1 MVCNDQAAK
10 STLGHFYFGR
20 ADNMIKV
27 LIVDDHP
34 IMRKGLKQV
43 LAEASDIVVAGEA
56 SNGQEALN
64 RVLENDFQVILLD
77 ISMPGR
83 SGLEVLSQLKKMKPS
98 LSILILSTYPEEQYA
113 VRALKS
119 GASGYLTKESLPE
132 ELIAAIRKVARGGK
146 YVSAALAEK
155 LAFDLSDDADKPLHE
170 ALSDREYQVLC
181 MIASGKTVKVIATE
195 LALSVKTISTYR
207 RRILDKMKMQNNA
220 ELTHYAIQQGL
231 VQ

>member
-1 MVCNDQAAK
+1 
-10 STLGHFYFGR
+10 
-20 ADNMIKV
+20 MIKV

-34 IMRKGLKQV
+34 IVRAGLKQILV
-43 LAEASDIVVAGEA
+43 EAPDIVVAGEA
-56 SNGQEALN
+56 SNGEEAVSQ
-64 RVLENDFQVILLD
+64 VLENEFQVVLLD

-83 SGLEVLSQLKKMKPS
+83 SGLEVLSQLKSLKPS

-132 ELIAAIRKVARGGK
+132 ELIAAIRKVSGGGK

-155 LAFDLSDDADKPLHE
+155 LAFDLSDDRTKPLHE
-170 ALSDREYQVLC
+170 TLSDREYQVLC
-181 MIASGKTVKVIATE
+181 MIASGKTVKQIGEE

-207 RRILDKMKMQNNA
+207 RRILDKMKMKNNA
-220 ELTHYAIQQGL
+220 ELTHFAISQGL
-231 VQ
+231 MN